1 MTTPR
6 LIAKAN
12 GLKRYQGRPCIN
24 GHIGI
29 RYVRSLECVEC
40 RSAKESRRKRIQRQL
55 AGKKIG
61 RPRKHEPFV
70 GPPKPK
76 PSWFVPVTVEEH
88 WISRSKRG
96 SSKRVKLRAEL
107 SIGYYKTLIVDT
119 CPLLNVKLTYENFE
133 GRAPDNYATLDKID
147 PNGGYVEGNVQ
158 IVSFRANTLKSNATL
173 EELKMIVKNWTI
185 K

>member
-6 LIAKAN
+6 LIAIAS

-29 RYVRSLECVEC
+29 RYVRNNSCTDC
-40 RSAKESRRKRIQRQL
+40 KAIKESIRRKKARLL
-55 AGKKIG
+55 ANKKRG
-61 RPRKHEPFV
+61 RPRKHEFFV

-76 PSWFVPVTVEEH
+76 KVLFRAVNESDH
-88 WISRSKRG
+88 WIIRSKRG
-96 SSKRVKLRAEL
+96 NKRRQRTEL
-107 SIGYYKTLIVDT
+107 SVEYYKTLIVDT
-119 CPLLNVKLTYENFE
+119 CPLLNVKLTYSNFE
-133 GRAPDNYATLDKID
+133 GRTPDNYATLDKID
-147 PNGGYVEGNVQ
+147 PNRGYVEGNVQ